1 MGSACH
7 YQRSGIRILTD
18 PDNRFSISWPVLVK
32 LGIMAGIDT
41 MHVGML
47 GGYYP
52 EGESEEETIEA
63 IQMCVDHDRV
73 ASLSCGMNPDV
84 AREIRGMIGNDWM
97 ASIGGWLHT
106 GESIYERCNTMR
118 KSLE

>member
-1 MGSACH
+1 
-7 YQRSGIRILTD
+7 
-18 PDNRFSISWPVLVK
+18 
-32 LGIMAGIDT
+32 MAGIDT

-52 EGESEEETIEA
+52 EGESEEETLEA
-63 IQMCVDHDRV
+63 IQICTENDRV

-106 GESIYERCNTMR
+106 GDSIYERCNTMR